1 MRGELARASL
11 NIADEESR
19 DADVLKQAALNGM
32 ALDHKGRPGAPAVK
46 IGCPATGPHVPWQ
59 MRGFANRAV
68 RPRPVE
74 PFIFLP
80 ARRQTGSTVRWACTS
95 GANAQASEFAR

>member
-1 MRGELARASL
+1 MLADCPVRGELARASL
-11 NIADEESR
+11 TIADDESR

-32 ALDHKGRPGAPAVK
+32 ALDHKGRPGAPAAK

-68 RPRPVE
+68 RPRPARAVLSSCLLGAR
-74 PFIFLP
+74 PFLSQALP
-80 ARRQTGSTVRWACTS
+80 
-95 GANAQASEFAR
+95 E

>member
-1 MRGELARASL
+1 MVGDCAVRGELARASL

-74 PFIFLP
+74 RFYLP
-80 ARRQTGSTVRWACTS
+80 ARSAPDRVDR
-95 GANAQASEFAR
+95 